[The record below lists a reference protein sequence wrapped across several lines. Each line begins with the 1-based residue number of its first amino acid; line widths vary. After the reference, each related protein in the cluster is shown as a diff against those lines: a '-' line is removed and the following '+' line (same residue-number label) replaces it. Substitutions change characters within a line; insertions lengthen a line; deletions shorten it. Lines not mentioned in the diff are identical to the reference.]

1 MKRKNFTSLPN
12 DFLLDEK
19 KEHNATQLIKNATE
33 KLIVIIF
40 EGLQAKFGPNFQKSE
55 NELANMCLIARSTFN
70 NNVEN
75 LINKGVITQTVVHK
89 KGKKNNETSYWTLN
103 LTFDFEEIEQNDVG
117 LNSVKVENDTTAP
130 IENDTRVDSNS
141 VKGCP
146 NIGQLKDF
154 KDFKELEEEE
164 IYNNNTRNVEFFNHY
179 INQNEITGMSEILT
193 KEGFKHDTIKSIQ
206 GKTAHKLVTKEIR
219 LMELRNDVIEKALIA
234 FDKDKNNNIRSYSGL
249 FVYKLIQAIENKNR
263 DIAKREKLEKERE
276 EYENKKTVGGMPFYN
291 WLEN

>member
-1 MKRKNFTSLPN
+1 MIRTNFTSLPN

-40 EGLQAKFGPNFQKSE
+40 QGLQAKFGPNFQKSE

-103 LTFDFEEIEQNDVG
+103 LTFTFEEIENNEVG
-117 LNSVKVENDTTAP
+117 SNSVKVENDTTAP

-146 NIGQLKDF
+146 NIGQLKEL
-154 KDFKELEEEE
+154 KELKELEEEE
-164 IYNNNTRNVEFFNHY
+164 NNNKYNNARFDFFFNLQENKG
-179 INQNEITGMSEILT
+179 ISNILDN
-193 KEGFKHDTIKSIQ
+193 KGFSHDTIMSIR
-206 GKTAHKLVTKEIR
+206 KLCAEQKIHN
-219 LMELRNDVIEKALIA
+219 ELRPNIINLAVENYY
-234 FDKDKNNNIRSYSGL
+234 KDKAKGL
-249 FVYKLIQAIENKNR
+249 EIERPAHFFVYKLKEAAQQTLEKAYENEQ
-263 DIAKREKLEKERE
+263 REKAMLEQQQTAA
-276 EYENKKTVGGMPFYN
+276 KKLPFYN
-291 WLEN
+291 WLEA